1 MKITEVTKAKAKT
14 IHDLLGEVI
23 NDLKPDMTST
33 RPESFDSPEEELCC
47 HLALMSISECV
58 SGVKGL
64 DHALNMTAEDV
75 RQMCA
80 EADVTVST
88 ALHNC
93 KMNMM
98 GSIIE
103 SMIGRFTPPRLTR
116 RCDRCLSSATLV
128 SRVSSTNA
136 TKRARRLVLSSAPE
150 VRVSLV
156 MTAPY
161 SVPSIASVP
170 SFSTATPSPGSTPI
184 PSKHCSG
191 TSLPH

>member
-33 RPESFDSPEEELCC
+33 RPESFDSPEEELCY

-103 SMIGRFTPPRLTR
+103 SMIGRFTPPET
-116 RCDRCLSSATLV
+116 DKKV
-128 SRVSSTNA
+128 
-136 TKRARRLVLSSAPE
+136 
-150 VRVSLV
+150 
-156 MTAPY
+156 
-161 SVPSIASVP
+161 
-170 SFSTATPSPGSTPI
+170 
-184 PSKHCSG
+184 
-191 TSLPH
+191 